1 MCHCTVDNGEIFLGA
16 HMTHW
21 QRWLRGLSS
30 IKKMKFFRDTLVFN
44 VFSSENCHHYV
55 STKIPYAM
63 HHVDCVGEASSD
75 IGNAANGWGCEEPIY
90 PGEEGGGT
98 WGNSWKY
105 NIWQNW

>member
-1 MCHCTVDNGEIFLGA
+1 
-16 HMTHW
+16 
-21 QRWLRGLSS
+21 
-30 IKKMKFFRDTLVFN
+30 
-44 VFSSENCHHYV
+44 
-55 STKIPYAM
+55 M